1 MLSLR
6 GIRARVWKARS
17 TSTLF
22 DVRQYCADI
31 ESLYE
36 CMWRRY
42 VDSAP
47 LDHITHLSA
56 YKDNTSINNAIT
68 NRTAQPQHP
77 SAAVDVV
84 MTSRLETLRASVS
97 QQPPADPITSVQ
109 LTTLPALTTTAAAA
123 TTTTTTTVFTEN
135 AGQTTQGAYPLIN
148 QGFQ

>member
-1 MLSLR
+1 LR

-36 CMWRRY
+36 SMWRRY
-42 VDSAP
+42 VENAP

-68 NRTAQPQHP
+68 NRTAHPQHAP

-84 MTSRLETLRASVS
+84 MTSRVETQRASVA
-97 QQPPADPITSVQ
+97 QQPPADPIPCAQVA
-109 LTTLPALTTTAAAA
+109 TTLATTAAA
-123 TTTTTTTVFTEN
+123 TTTTTTTEFTDN
-135 AGQTTQGAYPLIN
+135 TGQTRQGAYPLIN